1 MKRFVITTLVTLS
14 LFFVGFSETNHTYA
28 ATNYRV
34 KASAIAQKYVGV
46 PYRWGGSSPSGFDC
60 SGLVY
65 YSFKKA
71 GKTLP
76 RTAGEM
82 YRRGTTVSK
91 RNLRVG
97 DLVFF
102 HTTSKCAS
110 HVGIYIGANKFV
122 HSSSKGVR
130 IDSMS
135 NPYWSKVYHGS
146 KRM

>member
-1 MKRFVITTLVTLS
+1 MKKLVITAIVTLT
-14 LFFVGFSETNHTYA
+14 LFFGGFSATNHTYA
-28 ATNYRV
+28 ATNYGA

-46 PYRWGGSSPSGFDC
+46 PYKWGGVSPKGFDC

-65 YSFKKA
+65 YSFKQA

-82 YRRGTTVSK
+82 YRKGTAVSK
-91 RNLRVG
+91 KNLRNG

-102 HTTSKCAS
+102 NTNKKGAS
-110 HVGIYIGANKFV
+110 HVGIYIGSNKFV

-146 KRM
+146 KRY

>member
-65 YSFKKA
+65 YSFKKLE
-71 GKTLP
+71 KLFLELP
-76 RTAGEM
+76 EKCIEGELPFL
-82 YRRGTTVSK
+82 K
-91 RNLRVG
+91 
-97 DLVFF
+97 
-102 HTTSKCAS
+102 
-110 HVGIYIGANKFV
+110 GI
-122 HSSSKGVR
+122 
-130 IDSMS
+130 
-135 NPYWSKVYHGS
+135 
-146 KRM
+146 

>member
-1 MKRFVITTLVTLS
+1 MKKCILSVLVSLTVFLS
-14 LFFVGFSETNHTYA
+14 GFLGTNHTYA
-28 ATNYRV
+28 ATSYSM
-34 KASAIAQKYVGV
+34 KAAAIAQKYVGV
-46 PYRWGGSSPSGFDC
+46 PYKWGGISPSGFDC

-65 YSFKKA
+65 FSFRQA

-82 YRRGTTVSK
+82 YSKGTAVSK
-91 RNLRVG
+91 KNLRNG

-102 HTTSKCAS
+102 NTNKKGAS
-110 HVGIYIGANKFV
+110 HVGIYIGSNKFV
-122 HSSSKGVR
+122 HSTSKGVK

-135 NPYWSKVYHGS
+135 NPYWSRVYHGS